1 MTLQKTKRVHLRVQN
16 QDNRDKK
23 GGEEQQEVVVVLVV
37 VLVVLN
43 HKS

>member
-23 GGEEQQEVVVVLVV
+23 GGEEQQEVVVVLAV

>member
-23 GGEEQQEVVVVLVV
+23 GGEEQQEVVVVVGV
-37 VLVVLN
+37 GVGVLN